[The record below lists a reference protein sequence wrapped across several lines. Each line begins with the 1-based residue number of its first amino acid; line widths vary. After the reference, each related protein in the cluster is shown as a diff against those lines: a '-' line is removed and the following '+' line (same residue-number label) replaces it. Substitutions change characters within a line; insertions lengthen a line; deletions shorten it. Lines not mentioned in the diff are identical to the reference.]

1 MKRSNKQQTKF
12 ANIPNRRYNGD
23 GMCGVG
29 NGVEGEMNNE
39 NKIIYEAHLPSGIPI
54 HTKSQ
59 QQTALQKTKRGMP
72 MPVPPLRNGSN
83 ISHSR
88 MIPTSSTQHQSN
100 TPNATQISISKTATN
115 ILNGI
120 YENGL
125 INQTSYDQ
133 YNNVYGKNTMQNGKF
148 NGAPQQM
155 QRHPASNPS
164 YRNLNNRQPTNFNSI
179 YDIIGPSKPVAY
191 NNAPHL
197 RQPMEQPPTNKSTFE
212 LINNVLSPEIL
223 KYFQNKA
230 LMNTTQQNTS
240 SQEENKMQT
249 NRINVMLETAQALAT
264 AAYLER

>member
-1 MKRSNKQQTKF
+1 
-12 ANIPNRRYNGD
+12 
-23 GMCGVG
+23 MCGVG
-29 NGVEGEMNNE
+29 SGVEGEINNE

-72 MPVPPLRNGSN
+72 MPIPPLRNGSN

-100 TPNATQISISKTATN
+100 TPNANQISISKTATN

-120 YENGL
+120 YENSL
-125 INQTSYDQ
+125 LNQTSFDQ
-133 YNNVYGKNTMQNGKF
+133 YNNVYGKNILQNGKF
-148 NGAPQQM
+148 NGAHQQM
-155 QRHPASNPS
+155 LKHPASNPS
-164 YRNLNNRQPTNFNSI
+164 YRNLNNRQPTNSSSI
-179 YDIIGPSKPVAY
+179 YDIIGPSKPIAY
-191 NNAPHL
+191 NNAPQL
-197 RQPMEQPPTNKSTFE
+197 RQPIPPNNYKPIPPIATNADSTFE

-230 LMNTTQQNTS
+230 LMNTSQQNSS
-240 SQEENKMQT
+240 SQEENKLQT